1 MPPGED
7 ETGDDMVTE
16 LEDKLVELEVVTQY
30 EEVIELSELDCL
42 SPDYLR
48 QN

>member
-16 LEDKLVELEVVTQY
+16 LGDKLVELEVVTQY
-30 EEVIELSELDCL
+30 
-42 SPDYLR
+42 
-48 QN
+48 